1 MKKEINT
8 DKSDFH
14 KNEILGSNS
23 LKSFK
28 FESKTNLG
36 DTVSKALF
44 YSVSPA
50 TLLKQSLCYRCF
62 PVTLQNF

>member
-14 KNEILGSNS
+14 KNEILDSNS

-36 DTVSKALF
+36 DTVSKGLFTAL
-44 YSVSPA
+44 A
-50 TLLKQSLCYRCF
+50 
-62 PVTLQNF
+62 LQLH